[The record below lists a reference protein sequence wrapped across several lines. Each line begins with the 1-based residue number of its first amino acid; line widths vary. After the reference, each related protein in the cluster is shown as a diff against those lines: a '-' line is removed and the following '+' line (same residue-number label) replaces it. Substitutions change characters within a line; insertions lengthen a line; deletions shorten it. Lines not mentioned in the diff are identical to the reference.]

1 MDNKKVCVW
10 SYFIVAAILVLLAV
24 ATLFDLKVSEILY
37 ARDNTFGKIYEAIGK
52 MPAFVLAVF
61 ACFALGENSK
71 VNERRQVKR
80 YFFYVC
86 GYLAG
91 ILAFVDFGEMML
103 SSKLYALIAGAALSI
118 PLSGIALLSMKD
130 ITAEKLTAL
139 KKWAIVVLFSVVVIG
154 IVVFLLKTVWSRA
167 RYVDTQKSSA
177 VFSPWYKIVRVEDG
191 DSFPSGHTSSSFAA
205 AIAVLLNKKW
215 KVGIPAFVLA
225 VLIAFSRNYLMVHYP
240 TDVLFGALFGLI
252 YALLAYFLI
261 AKYVYPK
268 FEKAV
273 GQKFDAWKEKKFGK
287 KTKAEAKKENA

>member
-10 SYFIVAAILVLLAV
+10 SSFIVAAILVLLAV

-37 ARDNTFGKIYEAIGK
+37 SRDNTFGKIYEAIGK

-61 ACFALGENSK
+61 ACFALGENAR

-103 SSKLYALIAGAALSI
+103 SSKLYALIAGAVLSI

-130 ITAEKLTAL
+130 ITAEKLNAL

-154 IVVFLLKTVWSRA
+154 IVVFLLKTIWSRA

-177 VFSPWYKIVRVEDG
+177 VFSPWYKLVRVEDG
-191 DSFPSGHTSSSFAA
+191 DSFPSGHAAFGGTLFLLLPLCGILDKFRGKEKSVFVAATLFVAIVMIARITDGHHYLSDVTVGFGISFFVQG
-205 AIAVLLNKKW
+205 AV
-215 KVGIPAFVLA
+215 VLA
-225 VLIAFSRNYLMVHYP
+225 
-240 TDVLFGALFGLI
+240 
-252 YALLAYFLI
+252 AY
-261 AKYVYPK
+261 
-268 FEKAV
+268 
-273 GQKFDAWKEKKFGK
+273 GK
-287 KTKAEAKKENA
+287 KLDKQVFDTQNKLERLLDAVF

>member
-10 SYFIVAAILVLLAV
+10 SSFIVAAILVLIAV

-61 ACFALGENSK
+61 ACFALGENAK

-139 KKWAIVVLFSVVVIG
+139 KKWAIIVLFSVMVIG

-191 DSFPSGHTSSSFAA
+191 DSFPSGHAA
-205 AIAVLLNKKW
+205 FGGTLFLLLPLC
-215 KVGIPAFVLA
+215 GIL
-225 VLIAFSRNYLMVHYP
+225 
-240 TDVLFGALFGLI
+240 D
-252 YALLAYFLI
+252 
-261 AKYVYPK
+261 K
-268 FEKAV
+268 FKGKEKAV
-273 GQKFDAWKEKKFGK
+273 FVAATLFVAIVMIARITDGHHYLSDVTVGFGISFFVQGAVVLAAYGK
-287 KTKAEAKKENA
+287 KLDKQVFDTQNKLERLLDAVF

>member
-10 SYFIVAAILVLLAV
+10 SSFIVAAILVLLAV

-191 DSFPSGHTSSSFAA
+191 DSFPSGHAA
-205 AIAVLLNKKW
+205 FGGTLFLLLPLC
-215 KVGIPAFVLA
+215 GIL
-225 VLIAFSRNYLMVHYP
+225 
-240 TDVLFGALFGLI
+240 D
-252 YALLAYFLI
+252 
-261 AKYVYPK
+261 K
-268 FEKAV
+268 FKGTEKAV
-273 GQKFDAWKEKKFGK
+273 FVAATLFVAIVMIARITDGHHYLSDVTVGFGISFFVQGAVVLAAYGK
-287 KTKAEAKKENA
+287 KLDKQVFDTQNKLERLLDAVF